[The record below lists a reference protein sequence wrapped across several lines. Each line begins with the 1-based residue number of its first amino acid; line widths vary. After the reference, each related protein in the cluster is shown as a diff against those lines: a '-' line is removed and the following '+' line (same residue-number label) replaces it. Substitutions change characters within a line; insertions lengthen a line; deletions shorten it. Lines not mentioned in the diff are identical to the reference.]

1 MADEVIQAANDMTAA
16 GDELQAE
23 VDAALPPVRGL
34 FSQTAANALVSA
46 ANAALTAGGF
56 DGNYPEFDADLTELP
71 AEFLRLLMMLSDA
84 AAQVA
89 PDIVIDLST
98 IEDDRD
104 LAMLASQL
112 QQLASSAEFQQLM
125 GGPGETEVVAEAV
138 PAAPAAPP
146 EEALMMERM

>member
-56 DGNYPEFDADLTELP
+56 D
-71 AEFLRLLMMLSDA
+71 
-84 AAQVA
+84 
-89 PDIVIDLST
+89 
-98 IEDDRD
+98 
-104 LAMLASQL
+104 
-112 QQLASSAEFQQLM
+112 
-125 GGPGETEVVAEAV
+125 
-138 PAAPAAPP
+138 
-146 EEALMMERM
+146 